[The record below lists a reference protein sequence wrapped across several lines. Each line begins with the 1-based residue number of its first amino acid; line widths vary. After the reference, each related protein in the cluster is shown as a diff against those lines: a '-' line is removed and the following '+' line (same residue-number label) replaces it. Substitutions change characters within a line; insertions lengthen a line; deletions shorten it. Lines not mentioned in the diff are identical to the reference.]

1 MVTYDLN
8 EVNKKGTLYYGGKN
22 DNKNEDASPVASTN
36 DPEVVKKAKDTYA
49 KSGKAPKDQ
58 PDYYPY
64 WIDKM
69 GTTDKGETIYKYSNA
84 LHHAITSNILAMQN
98 SYEYDDSTL
107 VFVPRVVA
115 SSSHHSWLKNEKQS
129 VVTGRAKGNKKS
141 VFYDLD
147 PWYEEKD
154 AGSFKKTSKG
164 VTDGVAGSGKNKAGI
179 YYADLKKYIKNKEK
193 KSSKNKKS
201 FVEVTSNDSKEKY
214 EVCNYAHFSELSMTQ
229 TEFQEYLHVW
239 VIDDFSD
246 NEPWMGLY
254 RDDPNVKFIKFQSVE
269 YREYLATA
277 KYLINN
283 VSFPGYFT
291 KRKEQIFVDTWH
303 GIPLK
308 TIGFDIPAGKVSAGN
323 TVRNFLAA
331 DYLIAPNHFMAEIYE
346 NAFKMKNLYPGKILE
361 IGQPRNDSYFH
372 TDREAIFKKLQMAGV
387 EADPKKKLILYA
399 PTWKGSRYSSPDTS
413 LDAYEKMI
421 RTIEENVD
429 TREYQVLVKPHQIVY
444 YHIKDTVGITG
455 QYIPATVDTNE
466 LLRATDVL
474 ISDYSSIYFDYLV
487 SKKPILFFIPDL
499 AEYKNYRGLYFGIDK
514 LPGPVAE
521 TYEQL
526 GDYVKDAERAMEP
539 YRKVYEREA
548 AWACPQDDGEV
559 CRRLADI
566 VFHGKED
573 SRCIACQDE
582 AQSPK
587 KKLLMYAGDF
597 SEGDDTEAFLGLAEN
612 LDFQK
617 YDVTLLVCGGGR
629 GTGISIFFWIM
640 KIINNLSK
648 IFLCLIFTGNIIK
661 MDAFSRL
668 NINSGVALSHAKGH
682 GIFSTSLF

>member
-1 MVTYDLN
+1 MKIT
-8 EVNKKGTLYYGGKN
+8 VNNLKKL
-22 DNKNEDASPVASTN
+22 
-36 DPEVVKKAKDTYA
+36 VKKLVRPDENSGKEKDTFEAALKRARDEAKYNLTEELREKYA
-49 KSGKAPKDQ
+49 DFLDSPIKEKCILYEAFGGRGMTCSP
-58 PDYYPY
+58 
-64 WIDKM
+64 
-69 GTTDKGETIYKYSNA
+69 
-84 LHHAITSNILAMQN
+84 HAI
-98 SYEYDDSTL
+98 
-107 VFVPRVVA
+107 
-115 SSSHHSWLKNEKQS
+115 
-129 VVTGRAKGNKKS
+129 
-141 VFYDLD
+141 
-147 PWYEEKD
+147 
-154 AGSFKKTSKG
+154 FK
-164 VTDGVAGSGKNKAGI
+164 
-179 YYADLKKYIKNKEK
+179 YL
-193 KSSKNKKS
+193 
-201 FVEVTSNDSKEKY
+201 
-214 EVCNYAHFSELSMTQ
+214 LTQ

-331 DYLIAPNHFMAEIYE
+331 DYLIAPNHFMTEIYE

-539 YRKVYEREA
+539 YRKGYEREA
-548 AWACPQDDGEV
+548 A
-559 CRRLADI
+559 
-566 VFHGKED
+566 
-573 SRCIACQDE
+573 
-582 AQSPK
+582 
-587 KKLLMYAGDF
+587 
-597 SEGDDTEAFLGLAEN
+597 
-612 LDFQK
+612 
-617 YDVTLLVCGGGR
+617 
-629 GTGISIFFWIM
+629 
-640 KIINNLSK
+640 
-648 IFLCLIFTGNIIK
+648 
-661 MDAFSRL
+661 
-668 NINSGVALSHAKGH
+668 
-682 GIFSTSLF
+682 

>member
-1 MVTYDLN
+1 MKIT
-8 EVNKKGTLYYGGKN
+8 VNNLKKLVKRIVRPDENSGK
-22 DNKNEDASPVASTN
+22 E
-36 DPEVVKKAKDTYA
+36 KDTFEAALKRARDEAKYNLTEELREKYA
-49 KSGKAPKDQ
+49 DFLDSPIKEKCILYEAFGGRGMTCSP
-58 PDYYPY
+58 
-64 WIDKM
+64 
-69 GTTDKGETIYKYSNA
+69 
-84 LHHAITSNILAMQN
+84 HAI
-98 SYEYDDSTL
+98 
-107 VFVPRVVA
+107 
-115 SSSHHSWLKNEKQS
+115 
-129 VVTGRAKGNKKS
+129 
-141 VFYDLD
+141 
-147 PWYEEKD
+147 
-154 AGSFKKTSKG
+154 FK
-164 VTDGVAGSGKNKAGI
+164 
-179 YYADLKKYIKNKEK
+179 YL
-193 KSSKNKKS
+193 
-201 FVEVTSNDSKEKY
+201 
-214 EVCNYAHFSELSMTQ
+214 LTQ

-331 DYLIAPNHFMAEIYE
+331 DYLIAPNHFMTEIYE

-597 SEGDDTEAFLGLAEN
+597 SEDDTEAFLGLAEN

-617 YDVTLLVCGGGR
+617 YDVTLLVCGGGDDFAEEQIIGLPTGLR
-629 GTGISIFFWIM
+629 ILYRGQPFNGKAEEIAQNELFLKGKIKDIPHAFYKREARRLFGEAKFDCAIDLTGKKSLFSVVAKEMDGVRFFQYNAFFVWKNRLQRSWQDQEVIVSATESYLLQIPGKQSGCYYRGSHSGTGYRESQLYLYVPRESPERSEGFDRLEK
-640 KIINNLSK
+640 KILLSLHYRK
-648 IFLCLIFTGNIIK
+648 
-661 MDAFSRL
+661 R
-668 NINSGVALSHAKGH
+668 KGYQKLKAMVSDLH
-682 GIFSTSLF
+682 LREAGDSYRMA